1 MFYDAKLIIID
12 RLAFQKASLFDIFL
26 SRTFFNLMMALPWTV
41 AVNKPAFPVN
51 TKYLVPVKT
60 IFNQKLGALRSDGPK
75 DA

>member
-1 MFYDAKLIIID
+1 
-12 RLAFQKASLFDIFL
+12 
-26 SRTFFNLMMALPWTV
+26 MMALPWTV